1 MNFEAFENNFFA
13 VPSPPLPE
21 KNPQSDI
28 KPSINVSSHQQLPNK
43 NFPSVNNFS
52 IDLDPF
58 SSSSSSSLSSYQ
70 FGNQVTDPFEAE
82 NELKKLES
90 NPFAVFE
97 TFADQLNKMSDE
109 EAPAL
114 NFSQVNDFDGSTV
127 YDKDNLEDSTRQK
140 RITLDSVEEIIE
152 EEEASAQITPQ
163 QSHMLHNKKLSYD
176 TIQSLDIQNP
186 QLQKE
191 DSDEEDFA
199 DSFTAFK
206 RDTPIQ
212 SEAGVQLSDAVRDET
227 STDPVDTFKPVFTK
241 VLRNN
246 DDSDDSDE
254 EETKSGNTSMLNVNF
269 KIQYE
274 NNEPDEEAEQVQ
286 QSTLTNSDE
295 NDPQNPPTINRV
307 KKTIFK
313 KNPHLKLLEIIIVI
327 KTVAVLVVFVAV
339 LGY

>member
-13 VPSPPLPE
+13 VSSPPLPE

-43 NFPSVNNFS
+43 NFPSANNFS

-70 FGNQVTDPFEAE
+70 FGNQITDPFEAE
-82 NELKKLES
+82 NELKKIES

-109 EAPAL
+109 EVPVL

-127 YDKDNLEDSTRQK
+127 YDTDNLEDSTRQK
-140 RITLDSVEEIIE
+140 RITLDSVEETIEE
-152 EEEASAQITPQ
+152 EEEASAHITPQ
-163 QSHMLHNKKLSYD
+163 QSRMLRNKKLSYD

-186 QLQKE
+186 QQQKE

-212 SEAGVQLSDAVRDET
+212 PEAGVQLSDAVKDET

-254 EETKSGNTSMLNVNF
+254 EETKSGKSSMLNVNF

-274 NNEPDEEAEQVQ
+274 SNEPDEEAEQVQ
-286 QSTLTNSDE
+286 QSTLTNTDE
-295 NDPQNPPTINRV
+295 NDPQHPPTINRV
-307 KKTIFK
+307 NKTIFK
-313 KNPHLKLLEIIIVI
+313 NNPHI
-327 KTVAVLVVFVAV
+327 
-339 LGY
+339 